1 MIRNIITIIFL
12 LVISCSEK
20 NKTLPSST
28 GNFSEIIFVTEDV
41 LWEKKLKEIVNNIFE
56 KEIEGLTQIEPSYKI
71 IQVNHEEFNGLLK
84 THKNII
90 IVSKNST
97 TSNHKNKWS
106 KPQLVINLNWEENAK
121 NITHQFDKI
130 KRIFDFNERK
140 NIRAKIARL
149 SKSNAEKKV
158 NRFFEINIKIPK
170 KYTVIQND
178 SSLFWASFNPIKAEE
193 IQHLL
198 VFSFSIIDTNQINKV
213 IFFKTDS
220 VLQKHL
226 LGEPKNSFV
235 QIEPLYKPYLKDNIY
250 RGLWRLKN
258 GFMGGPFL
266 LKTYY
271 VKNKVIIAL
280 GIIYA
285 PNKSK
290 RNYIK
295 ELEAIL

>member
-90 IVSKNST
+90 IVSKNSA

-158 NRFFEINIKIPK
+158 NRFFEINIKIP
-170 KYTVIQND
+170 
-178 SSLFWASFNPIKAEE
+178 
-193 IQHLL
+193 
-198 VFSFSIIDTNQINKV
+198 
-213 IFFKTDS
+213 
-220 VLQKHL
+220 
-226 LGEPKNSFV
+226 
-235 QIEPLYKPYLKDNIY
+235 
-250 RGLWRLKN
+250 
-258 GFMGGPFL
+258 
-266 LKTYY
+266 
-271 VKNKVIIAL
+271 
-280 GIIYA
+280 
-285 PNKSK
+285 
-290 RNYIK
+290 
-295 ELEAIL
+295 